1 MENTPENDYLKWL
14 PLDLFDN
21 ETYDDY
27 NAHEWLA
34 KAKEAGKSDQLAL
47 RAQGFVEEQSG
58 EVRWETVLINEWY
71 DPENEFIGM
80 AEKSG
85 KRMRFKRIN

>member
-1 MENTPENDYLKWL
+1 MKWL

-27 NAHEWLA
+27 NPHEWLS
-34 KAKEAGKSDQLAL
+34 KAKESGKETQLAL
-47 RAQGFVEEQSG
+47 RAQGFVEEQTG
-58 EVRWETVLINEWY
+58 KVRWECVLINEWY
-71 DPENEFIGM
+71 DPENEFIGI
-80 AEKSG
+80 AEGSG